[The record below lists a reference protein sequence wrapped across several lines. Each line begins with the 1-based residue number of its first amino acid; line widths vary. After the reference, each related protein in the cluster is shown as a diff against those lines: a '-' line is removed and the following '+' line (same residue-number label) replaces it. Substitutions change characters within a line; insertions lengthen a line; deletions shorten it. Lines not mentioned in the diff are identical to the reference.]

1 MKKSILYLIFLLLNY
16 YPGYCQEI
24 INNTGSETN
33 EAIQQIRT
41 PGIDNILIFQNM
53 NRGISNYVS
62 AQQIGNQNRT
72 SINQQNNASSEM
84 SNQSYT
90 VQSGN
95 SNELTIGQI
104 GRGNLLLG
112 FQLGYL
118 ASLTNNQQS
127 SSTGTVSNNV
137 LVAELPNIANG
148 YIAEGERN
156 IMDISQNGN
165 NNGVMAVQLGSG
177 NAISA
182 EQMGNNNYLLAYQKG
197 TNNSV
202 TGYKQENVSEQ
213 ILYDK
218 IIQIGDNLSLKVD
231 EASKSSTGNTFM
243 QTGANLSIMVNNE
256 LLNSAGGMQINQ
268 KGNDMKI
275 VIDQSYFSFPMR

>member
-1 MKKSILYLIFLLLNY
+1 MLLNY
-16 YPGYCQEI
+16 LPGYSQEI

-33 EAIQQIRT
+33 EAIQQISIPSVNDILGFQT
-41 PGIDNILIFQNM
+41 LNGGI
-53 NRGISNYVS
+53 GNYVS
-62 AQQIGNQNRT
+62 IQQTGSLNSA

-104 GRGNLLLG
+104 GSGNLLLG

-118 ASLTNNQQS
+118 ASMTNNQQS
-127 SSTGTVSNNV
+127 SSTGTESSNV
-137 LVAELPNIANG
+137 LAAELPNIANI
-148 YIAEGERN
+148 YIAEGKRN
-156 IMDISQNGN
+156 KMDISQNGN
-165 NNGVMAVQLGSG
+165 NNGVMAVQLGTD
-177 NAISA
+177 NNIST
-182 EQMGNNNYLLAYQKG
+182 EQIGNNNYLLAYQKG

-202 TGYKQENVSEQ
+202 TGYKQENISDQ

-218 IIQIGDNLSLKVD
+218 IIQVGDNLSLKVD
-231 EASKSSTGNTFM
+231 EASKASTGNTFM
-243 QTGANLSIMVNNE
+243 QTGANLSLTVNNE
-256 LLNSAGGMQINQ
+256 LLNSVGGIQINQ

-275 VIDQSYFSFPMR
+275 VIDQSYFSFPLR